1 MQETEYV
8 AQPSDK
14 GMSTTVQKAQ
24 EESFPALWDI
34 TVIGFLGS
42 DKEMAR
48 REGKQVMLHKFKS
61 CNDMIW

>member
-1 MQETEYV
+1 
-8 AQPSDK
+8 
-14 GMSTTVQKAQ
+14 MSSTVQTP
-24 EESFPALWDI
+24 SFPALWDI

-48 REGKQVMLHKFKS
+48 REGEQVMFHKFKS

>member
-48 REGKQVMLHKFKS
+48 REGK
-61 CNDMIW
+61 